1 MRARLNIRLF
11 LGILLVLAA
20 CAPASTP
27 TTVQVPELDYSL
39 DAVTGI
45 TEVDNVLAAVASGDH
60 QRLITLIKYTSA
72 PCTNAEGMG
81 GPPKCRKGEAEGT
94 VSEVLPFISSEGHH
108 LRKDEIKQWQGVDA
122 TGLYA
127 IYRVAE
133 NAQVDDEYFPA
144 GEYAVILKTA
154 DGLAVSLRIA
164 DGGIVRVD
172 DLFNVTQESL
182 EAMIQQD
189 AEEVILAPKVR

>member
-1 MRARLNIRLF
+1 MRARLNITLV
-11 LGILLVLAA
+11 LGILLLLAA
-20 CAPASTP
+20 CVPASTP
-27 TTVQVPELDYSL
+27 TTVQVSELDYSL

-45 TEVDNVLAAVASGDH
+45 TEVDNVLAAVASGDR
-60 QRLITLIKYTSA
+60 QKLIALIKYTSA
-72 PCTNAEGMG
+72 ACTNAEGLG
-81 GPPKCRKGEAEGT
+81 GPPKCRVGETEGT
-94 VSEVLPFISSEGHH
+94 VSEVLPFLSSEGHY

-133 NAQVDDEYFPA
+133 NAQADDEYFPA
-144 GEYAVILKTA
+144 GEHAVILKTA
-154 DGLAVSLRIA
+154 DGQAVSLRIT

-182 EAMIQQD
+182 EAIIQQD
-189 AEEVILAPKVR
+189 AAEVILEPKVR